1 MFKCVSIKMWNYTKR
16 SFTAK
21 VLRETILKSQVKL
34 QVCMGDITMEQVDA
48 IVNAANG
55 SLKHGGGLAAA
66 IVKNG
71 GKLVRFSG
79 LMLWD
84 IGRFKMNRMNILR
97 KMVTYQLV
105 KLV

>member
-1 MFKCVSIKMWNYTKR
+1 MFKCVNIKMWNYTKR

-55 SLKHGGGLAAA
+55 
-66 IVKNG
+66 
-71 GKLVRFSG
+71 
-79 LMLWD
+79 
-84 IGRFKMNRMNILR
+84 
-97 KMVTYQLV
+97 
-105 KLV
+105 